1 MSCEAN
7 TSDVLSTNFLTSL
20 LSLVLLFR
28 FTKSLH
34 NKYGYEETI
43 VNTAKKMQQQQI
55 LRYEKSEFYQNC
67 ERPGVPSS
75 YLAIDFYQ
83 NKKA

>member
-7 TSDVLSTNFLTSL
+7 TSEVLSTNFLTSL

-34 NKYGYEETI
+34 NKYGYEKTI
-43 VNTAKKMQQQQI
+43 VNSKKNAATTAT
-55 LRYEKSEFYQNC
+55 RYYDVENLSFIRIVKDQAYRQ
-67 ERPGVPSS
+67 VT
-75 YLAIDFYQ
+75 
-83 NKKA
+83 

>member
-43 VNTAKKMQQQQI
+43 VNSKKKRSNN
-55 LRYEKSEFYQNC
+55 RYYDMENLSFIRIVKDQAYRQ
-67 ERPGVPSS
+67 VT
-75 YLAIDFYQ
+75 
-83 NKKA
+83 

>member
-43 VNTAKKMQQQQI
+43 VNSKKKRSNN
-55 LRYEKSEFYQNC
+55 RYYNMENLSFIRIVKDQAYHQ
-67 ERPGVPSS
+67 VT
-75 YLAIDFYQ
+75 
-83 NKKA
+83 

>member
-34 NKYGYEETI
+34 NKYGYEKTI
-43 VNTAKKMQQQQI
+43 VNSKENAATTAT
-55 LRYEKSEFYQNC
+55 RYYDMENLSFIRIVKDQAY
-67 ERPGVPSS
+67 R
-75 YLAIDFYQ
+75 
-83 NKKA
+83 

>member
-20 LSLVLLFR
+20 LSLVLLFC

-43 VNTAKKMQQQQI
+43 VNSKKNAATTDI
-55 LRYEKSEFYQNC
+55 TIWK
-67 ERPGVPSS
+67 
-75 YLAIDFYQ
+75 I
-83 NKKA
+83 

>member
-7 TSDVLSTNFLTSL
+7 TSDVLLTNFLTSL

-43 VNTAKKMQQQQI
+43 VNSKKKRSNN
-55 LRYEKSEFYQNC
+55 RYYDMENLSFIRIVKDQAYRQ
-67 ERPGVPSS
+67 VT
-75 YLAIDFYQ
+75 
-83 NKKA
+83 

>member
-1 MSCEAN
+1 MTCEAN

-34 NKYGYEETI
+34 NKYDYEETI
-43 VNTAKKMQQQQI
+43 VNSKKKRSNN
-55 LRYEKSEFYQNC
+55 RYYDMENLSFTRIVKDQAYRQ
-67 ERPGVPSS
+67 VT
-75 YLAIDFYQ
+75 
-83 NKKA
+83 